1 MGAELIIKDKRAVDG
16 TITEVVVW
24 RLSRPVS
31 GCTHLFK
38 YRFYF
43 GLVDGTCIVRYDNER
58 GKGGVIGTLAAERS
72 LIRLQAF
79 PNCSMISMLINQ
91 HGSPG
96 ETYYKK
102 FQGRRYK

>member
-1 MGAELIIKDKRAVDG
+1 VGAELIIKDKRAVDG

-58 GKGGVIGTLAAERS
+58 GKGDHRHVGGREESYSFTSLPQLFNDFNADKSAWLA
-72 LIRLQAF
+72 
-79 PNCSMISMLINQ
+79 
-91 HGSPG
+91 
-96 ETYYKK
+96 
-102 FQGRRYK
+102 GRNV